1 MFEAA
6 ADQPNQAPATRNKCY
21 RAGHAENDTGGGGHR
36 HTTVKGVKKR
46 ETRQT
51 RMHGLTGR
59 QTRKHPRARDAVPLA
74 QRRPFDWDAKASKR
88 SPAKRRGARDT
99 RKAPTRGDMKG
110 KKKKRKGKRKQTG
123 CRKTETE
130 KERLQRNGL
139 PARISA
145 SFYGSVCHSI

>member
-46 ETRQT
+46 DTPDKDAWPDWTPDEEAPK
-51 RMHGLTGR
+51 G
-59 QTRKHPRARDAVPLA
+59 ARRCAASPKKA
-74 QRRPFDWDAKASKR
+74 FDWDAKASKR